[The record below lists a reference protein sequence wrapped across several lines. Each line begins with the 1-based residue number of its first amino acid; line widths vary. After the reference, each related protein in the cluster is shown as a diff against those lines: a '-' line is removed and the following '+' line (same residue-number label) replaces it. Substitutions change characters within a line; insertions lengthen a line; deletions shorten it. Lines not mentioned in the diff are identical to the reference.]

1 MSKYKK
7 NKAVALKYNVEE
19 DASPVVIASGYG
31 TVAEHIIDI
40 AEKKGI
46 PVFKDDS
53 AASLLCMLEV
63 GSNIPVE
70 LYEVVAAIY
79 CKLIETSAQVK
90 GLNTAVRNASGEGG
104 RTASAGGRAVRGN
117 EAAAGTRRGSS
128 GHEAYGNGTS
138 RNGTSGTAR
147 SGGENGGYEES
158 AAAREMGRG
167 GGGSGN
173 SGETGSAGN
182 DGNAAVRSSGTG
194 AGNEGGAGAGEP
206 GESRVRLNLA
216 SGRKRRTQNR
226 EQQ

>member
-7 NKAVALKYNVEE
+7 NKAVALKYNAEE

-79 CKLIETSAQVK
+79 CKLIETSA
-90 GLNTAVRNASGEGG
+90 SI
-104 RTASAGGRAVRGN
+104 RGV
-117 EAAAGTRRGSS
+117 EAAA
-128 GHEAYGNGTS
+128 
-138 RNGTSGTAR
+138 
-147 SGGENGGYEES
+147 
-158 AAAREMGRG
+158 AAAKRTQRAE
-167 GGGSGN
+167 GSEEIWPLERKKRNLQN
-173 SGETGSAGN
+173 SAIERQNGN
-182 DGNAAVRSSGTG
+182 DK
-194 AGNEGGAGAGEP
+194 NEMTE
-206 GESRVRLNLA
+206 
-216 SGRKRRTQNR
+216 KRGYATWLTCQTDMLDLPV
-226 EQQ
+226 

>member
-79 CKLIETSAQVK
+79 CKLIETSASIR
-90 GLNTAVRNASGEGG
+90 GSETAA
-104 RTASAGGRAVRGN
+104 
-117 EAAAGTRRGSS
+117 EAAAQVPVRRAGQ
-128 GHEAYGNGTS
+128 AKD
-138 RNGTSGTAR
+138 
-147 SGGENGGYEES
+147 S
-158 AAAREMGRG
+158 AETWPLVRKMKNLQ
-167 GGGSGN
+167 N
-173 SGETGSAGN
+173 SAI
-182 DGNAAVRSSGTG
+182 V
-194 AGNEGGAGAGEP
+194 
-206 GESRVRLNLA
+206 
-216 SGRKRRTQNR
+216 
-226 EQQ
+226 